1 MPKTIKQLAQDM
13 NCSYEAV
20 RQQVNRY
27 RRELAGHISYL
38 AQGQTLDDYAC
49 EFLRS
54 KRKESPISVVNI
66 DRNERMKEL
75 EDELRAAKDVII
87 RLQGEQNRRL
97 EAENTEIKR
106 LIAENAQQRE
116 RLTLI
121 AENTQKA
128 VQEAVETTR
137 KAVEEE
143 KDREIAQI
151 RQEAAEDLAV
161 AQKEKDILQNDYDQ
175 AAEAL
180 EQMRGE
186 ATQRLQEAEAAE
198 EREHQALQKLAEKE
212 KALQDLENRS
222 RWQRFLDVFK

>member
-66 DRNERMKEL
+66 DRNERMKDL

-151 RQEAAEDLAV
+151 HQEASEVARRAAENEKILEGFIQDAKNELAAV
-161 AQKEKDILQNDYDQ
+161 QEDAQTKLSEKDAIIQ
-175 AAEAL
+175 
-180 EQMRGE
+180 EQE
-186 ATQRLQEAEAAE
+186 KKIQE
-198 EREHQALQKLAEKE
+198 
-212 KALQDLENRS
+212 LENRS